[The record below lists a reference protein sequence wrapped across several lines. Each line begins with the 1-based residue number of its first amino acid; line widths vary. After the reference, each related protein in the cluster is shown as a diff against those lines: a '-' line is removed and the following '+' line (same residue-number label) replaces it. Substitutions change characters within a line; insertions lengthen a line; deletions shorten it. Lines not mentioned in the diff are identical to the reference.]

1 MISGGRRAAGGASCR
16 DAGWRGGFEPGAF
29 DPPQGT
35 TAARRR
41 PVSIQRDWGRMM
53 SIAEGKTRSRLS
65 HEAITAQGREA
76 AQSPPGP
83 TLPPTLPLAR
93 ARDAQTGR
101 RKFARDPT
109 RPSGVDWTLTIR
121 RRLDR
126 SGGVWAAEID
136 ALAASV
142 SRVVNVEAD
151 TDIVREGDTPT
162 ECRLLLEGWTCRYVP
177 LKDGRPQILGLQ
189 LAGDALDLQG
199 LLRGEMDHVI
209 ATLTPCRIGI
219 IPHGVLHGLV
229 ERHPGIGRL
238 IQVETATEA
247 AITRRWLLN
256 AGHRQAYAGMAHL
269 ICELF
274 TRAAVAGMT
283 EAFRFPM
290 PLTQTELGS
299 ALGLTSVHANRTM
312 KRLQQAGLVSKR
324 CRWMTIE
331 DWDGLRKVAEFD
343 PAYLNLD
350 FPPP

>member
-1 MISGGRRAAGGASCR
+1 
-16 DAGWRGGFEPGAF
+16 
-29 DPPQGT
+29 
-35 TAARRR
+35 
-41 PVSIQRDWGRMM
+41 M

-65 HEAITAQGREA
+65 HEAITAQGCEA

-83 TLPPTLPLAR
+83 TRPPTQPQTLPPTLPLAR

-142 SRVVNVEAD
+142 ARVVNVEAD

-199 LLRGEMDHVI
+199 FLRGEMDHVI

-274 TRAAVAGMT
+274 TRAAAAGMT

>member
-1 MISGGRRAAGGASCR
+1 M
-16 DAGWRGGFEPGAF
+16 
-29 DPPQGT
+29 
-35 TAARRR
+35 
-41 PVSIQRDWGRMM
+41 
-53 SIAEGKTRSRLS
+53 
-65 HEAITAQGREA
+65 
-76 AQSPPGP
+76 
-83 TLPPTLPLAR
+83 
-93 ARDAQTGR
+93 
-101 RKFARDPT
+101 
-109 RPSGVDWTLTIR
+109 TIR

-274 TRAAVAGMT
+274 TRAAAAGMT

-350 FPPP
+350 FPPPDPGWTRPGFGSPGSGFGVALAEGLIRDCVQPGGWRGPEDGPKTPRRRLEDASGGTRASGRRDTPKVGHRYRDRSQEGTPGGFVQRAQHRRVEASDRERRS